1 MLFLGYGVQKE
12 NDLDAAVIILDRQV
26 VWSRYEHI
34 RPVCLPPGGNIEKF
48 VNRTATVSGWGVTKT
63 GELSEVLRKTKLFVL
78 PQEFCLDD
86 SDSGSLFFNF
96 TASMLC
102 AIDAKF
108 EDGGSMASCQG
119 DSGGPLGKGLQKLHK
134 PVSIS

>member
-1 MLFLGYGVQKE
+1 MLFLGYNEQNGLG
-12 NDLDAAVIILDRQV
+12 LDAAVIILNRRV

-48 VNRTATVSGWGVTKT
+48 VNRTATVSGWGLTET
-63 GELSEVLRKTKLFVL
+63 GYTSEVLRKAKLIVQ
-78 PQEFCLDD
+78 PHEFCSDD
-86 SDSGSLFFNF
+86 SIFGSDF

-102 AIDAKF
+102 ASTP
-108 EDGGSMASCQG
+108 DGSSMESCKG

-134 PVSIS
+134 PVSFLYL

>member
-1 MLFLGYGVQKE
+1 MLFLGYGVQEKY
-12 NDLDAAVIILDRQV
+12 DLDAAVIILDRQV

-78 PQEFCLDD
+78 PQELCLDA
-86 SDSGSLFFNF
+86 SDSGSIFNF

>member
-1 MLFLGYGVQKE
+1 MLFLGYDEQNGL
-12 NDLDAAVIILDRQV
+12 DLDAAVIILNRRV

-48 VNRTATVSGWGVTKT
+48 VNRSATVSGWGVTKT
-63 GELSEVLRKTKLFVL
+63 GEVSEVLRKAKLLVM
-78 PQEFCLDD
+78 PQEVC
-86 SDSGSLFFNF
+86 SDVYGSNI

>member
-1 MLFLGYGVQKE
+1 MLFLGYGVQEKY
-12 NDLDAAVIILDRQV
+12 DLDAAVIILDRQV

-78 PQEFCLDD
+78 PQEVCTDD
-86 SDSGSLFFNF
+86 SDSGSIF

-108 EDGGSMASCQG
+108 EDGGSMASCKG

>member
-1 MLFLGYGVQKE
+1 MLFLGYDEQNGF
-12 NDLDAAVIILDRQV
+12 DMDAAVIILNRRV

-78 PQEFCLDD
+78 PQEVCTDD
-86 SDSGSLFFNF
+86 SDSGSIFNF

-108 EDGGSMASCQG
+108 GGSMASCQG
-119 DSGGPLGKGLQKLHK
+119 DSGLSGDPLGKGLQKLHK